1 MQGRVGHVAALEDLT
16 LIPGEA
22 IVVGHADSSI
32 RAGSRRIRI
41 REEQN
46 ARTRGTLR
54 RIRVCTNDR
63 GIVARIRQV
72 PVVAERSPSL
82 ATIVGNRLEALTGGS
97 LRTRVEQQAPV
108 GELDDLIFI
117 CATFARCPRLPR
129 CAMVVGVDRN
139 RHQRGASRVCN
150 RVLLNQA
157 TGVCAVAQL
166 DAFTRR
172 GKAGKPLTFIT
183 SRHLIGDGARV
194 YPRLAIVVRLHNMCV
209 KDVTRGGIGSE
220 LRLEQARIKRL
231 HREEED
237 RPGGAIND
245 EGRIRETDLI
255 RTGGSGQSGL
265 NRSPGLTAV
274 LRDAVDDRVRL
285 RCVLAGFGAAVPCG
299 DDPAVG
305 GRGQRGDAMAF
316 KARHPGRGQARNL
329 ADRVVLGGFHRVG
342 FRSA

>member
-32 RAGSRRIRI
+32 RAGTRRIRI
-41 REEQN
+41 REEQH
-46 ARTRGTLR
+46 ARTRRTLR

-63 GIVARIRQV
+63 SIVARISQV
-72 PVVAERSPSL
+72 PVVAERTPGL

-97 LRTRVEQQAPV
+97 LRPRVEQQAPV
-108 GELDDLIFI
+108 RELDDLIFI
-117 CATFARCPRLPR
+117 CTTFARCPRLPGDT
-129 CAMVVGVDRN
+129 VVIGVDGN
-139 RHQRGASRVCN
+139 CHQRSASRVCN

-157 TGVCAVAQL
+157 TGMRAVTQL

-183 SRHLIGDGARV
+183 SRHLIGDGAGIH
-194 YPRLAIVVRLHNMCV
+194 PRLAIVVRLNDVCV
-209 KDVTRGGIGSE
+209 KNVAGIGIGSQ

-231 HREEED
+231 HREEEY

-255 RTGGSGQSGL
+255 RAGGSGQSGL

-285 RCVLAGFGAAVPCG
+285 RCVLAGFGATVPCG

-316 KARHPGRGQARNL
+316 KARHPRRGQARNL
-329 ADRVVLGGFHRVG
+329 SNRVVLGGFHRVR

>member
-22 IVVGHADSSI
+22 IVVGHTDGSI
-32 RAGSRRIRI
+32 RAGTRRIGI
-41 REEQN
+41 GEEQN
-46 ARTRGTLR
+46 ARTRRSLR

-63 GIVARIRQV
+63 SIVARISQV
-72 PVVAERSPSL
+72 PIVTEGSPGL
-82 ATIVGNRLEALTGGS
+82 TAIVGNRLEALTGGS

-129 CAMVVGVDRN
+129 CAVVVGVDRN

-237 RPGGAIND
+237 RPGGAIKD

-285 RCVLAGFGAAVPCG
+285 GCVLTGLGAPIPCG
-299 DDPAVG
+299 DNPAVG

-316 KARHPGRGQARNL
+316 KARHPGRGQARDL
-329 ADRVVLGGFHRVG
+329 SDRVVLGGFHRVG